1 MLWDLTV
8 FITRILKHNKIHL
21 RELIKTNTENY
32 IKLCKRKQITTK
44 PVCETVCESC
54 TWGKFVSALCL
65 QFCFCILPAY
75 AITAYIPKELCD

>member
-8 FITRILKHNKIHL
+8 FITRTLKHNKIHL

-44 PVCETVCESC
+44 PED
-54 TWGKFVSALCL
+54 CL
-65 QFCFCILPAY
+65 
-75 AITAYIPKELCD
+75 